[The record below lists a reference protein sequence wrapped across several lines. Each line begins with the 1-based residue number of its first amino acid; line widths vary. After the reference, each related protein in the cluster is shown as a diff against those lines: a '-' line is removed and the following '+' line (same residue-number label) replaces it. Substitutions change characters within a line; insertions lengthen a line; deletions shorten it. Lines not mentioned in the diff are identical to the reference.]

1 MNYVFI
7 FCKKEKEVFAKLDK
21 YLKNKTNKTNE
32 QWKSHRLNVS
42 YRLKC
47 YLSCFSH
54 FWLATV
60 QDVLHALWHEAWHL
74 PQPPDAAVFL
84 RLAALMVLTCFILI
98 HLLYKWVMRLHMCRF
113 THIVAGVLWFEHRNV
128 GVRVRCLTAWRYP
141 NIVIIFNYTR
151 KKYFFQYFFY
161 IYINL

>member
-1 MNYVFI
+1 MFLFLLKRKRGICQVWQNTSKTKRIKPMN
-7 FCKKEKEVFAKLDK
+7 
-21 YLKNKTNKTNE
+21 NKRG
-32 QWKSHRLNVS
+32 HRLNVS
-42 YRLKC
+42 CRLKY

-60 QDVLHALWHEAWHL
+60 QEVLHALWHEAWHL
-74 PQPPDAAVFL
+74 PHPPDAAVFL
-84 RLAALMVLTCFILI
+84 RLPVLMVLTCFISF

-141 NIVIIFNYTR
+141 N
-151 KKYFFQYFFY
+151 
-161 IYINL
+161 L

>member
-1 MNYVFI
+1 MN
-7 FCKKEKEVFAKLDK
+7 KKIEKRESKYDRSLRGFFELCFFFKKKRYLPSLAK
-21 YLKNKTNKTNE
+21 YLKNKTIQIKPMSNE
-32 QWKSHRLNVS
+32 KSHRLNVS

-98 HLLYKWVMRLHMCRF
+98 HLLYK
-113 THIVAGVLWFEHRNV
+113 
-128 GVRVRCLTAWRYP
+128 
-141 NIVIIFNYTR
+141 
-151 KKYFFQYFFY
+151 
-161 IYINL
+161 